1 MSLASRLLLLFCVW
15 AATAVAAQ
23 PPALPDQYDT
33 DIGLEEYSGEAVL
46 AIVVSARKLRHIE
59 RWEKKL
65 RAELPQLRSLR
76 VADIDEHPTPS
87 QAEVATKL
95 RERVPEGVSIQID
108 LQGLW
113 AKHYALDTRE
123 PCLLLFDSAHNVV
136 ARYRGRAREALLG
149 EVVLA
154 LQPYFQQQP

>member
-1 MSLASRLLLLFCVW
+1 MASHLLLLLAVL

-23 PPALPDQYDT
+23 PPALADQYGT
-33 DIGLEEYSGEAVL
+33 NIGLDDYAGEAVL

-65 RAELPQLRSLR
+65 RAEMPQLRSLR
-76 VADIDEHPTPS
+76 VADINEQPTPS

-108 LQGLW
+108 LQSLW
-113 AKHYALDTRE
+113 ATYYALDTGE
-123 PCLLLFDSAHNVV
+123 PCLLLFDSAHNVI
-136 ARYRGRAREALLG
+136 ARYRGRARDALVS
-149 EVVLA
+149 EVL
-154 LQPYFQQQP
+154 LTLLPYFPQQQ